1 MNETNNTD
9 ELKNYFKKLQRVI
22 NTDVDFKFIDVYLIK
37 KSKIDDIL
45 CCILAVL
52 PDAYKKM
59 MRSKEGQKLNSI
71 ICYNTLFKAIK
82 RKFIFNSNVYMVD
95 INKANR
101 LISTIV
107 SSIERDIKYAEKN
120 A

>member
-1 MNETNNTD
+1 MTEISNVD
-9 ELKNYFKKLQRVI
+9 QLKNYFKKLQRTI
-22 NTDVDFKFIDVYLIK
+22 NIDADFKFIDVYLVK
-37 KSKIDDIL
+37 KNKIDDIL

-59 MRSKEGQKLNSI
+59 MSSKEGQKLNSI

-95 INKANR
+95 INSANK

-107 SSIERDIKYAEKN
+107 TSIERDIKYAEKN